1 MLILTKKPL
10 FFDKSTSRTEFGGII
25 LISFEGEGTDKG

>member
-10 FFDKSTSRTEFGGII
+10 FLDKSAIHIEFGGII
-25 LISFEGEGTDKG
+25 LISFEGEGTDKE